1 MAVINNLGL
10 GDLDGEAFTHTTIK
24 LTNAGDGLS
33 DSMRVE
39 PCWLKT
45 GDEVF
50 VIVKAH
56 VSQVTGKPWVGKGGE
71 TGLERIVTLKAEAAG
86 LAAEDLVGPVI
97 AEMQVRLREL
107 RDAEAGQGSLADRM
121 GDNVTPVKPEEGS
134 E

>member
-1 MAVINNLGL
+1 MSSALRRN
-10 GDLDGEAFTHTTIK
+10 
-24 LTNAGDGLS
+24 
-33 DSMRVE
+33 DSMTRFIRLVALLACAL
-39 PCWLKT
+39 PLAAAGQQGSQITPNYKDADL
-45 GDEVF
+45 GQ
-50 VIVKAH
+50 VIEA